1 MFALRSATGGR
12 HKGYGPREG
21 MSETLVVPRFL
32 RRPMRMLSRLEEIEA
47 RIPRFAASGMTA
59 ALLAGASLY
68 GATLGGHMPA
78 VMQAVTARTGFAV
91 ADIRISGDTQTS
103 EIDVLDQLQLNGWTA
118 LVGFSADAA
127 RERLLTLP
135 WVESA
140 TVRKIYPDAIE
151 VALVERKPFAI
162 WQHGDELTVIES
174 DGRPIAPFDGRNARD
189 LPLVIG
195 MGAPERAASFVAEMS
210 AYPELAS
217 QVKAYVRVANR
228 RWDVHLASGV
238 QIKLPEGDVDGAIK
252 ELLALDQSQGLL
264 SRDIA
269 AVDLRFAERF
279 IVQLTPG
286 AVERRTAQLEA
297 EKKAA
302 KKAGRQI

>member
-1 MFALRSATGGR
+1 VFALKSASGRRRGGFMP
-12 HKGYGPREG
+12 GEG
-21 MSETLVVPRFL
+21 VSESRIVPRFL
-32 RRPMRMLSRLEEIEA
+32 RRPVRMLSRLDEVEA
-47 RIPRFAASGMTA
+47 RIPRFAAGGLSL
-59 ALLAGASLY
+59 ALLASFSAY
-68 GATLGGHMPA
+68 GAYVGGYMPG
-78 VMQAVTARTGFAV
+78 VMQAVTARTVFAV
-91 ADIRISGDTQTS
+91 TDIRISGDEQTS

-151 VALVERKPFAI
+151 VAIVERKPFAI
-162 WQHGDELTVIES
+162 WQRGADLTVIES
-174 DGRPIAPFDGRNARD
+174 DGSPIAPFDGRNGRG

-195 MGAPERAASFVAEMS
+195 EGAPERAAAFIGEVS
-210 AYPELAS
+210 AYPLLAE

-228 RWDVHLASGV
+228 RWDVHLANGV
-238 QIKLPEGDVDGAIK
+238 QIKLPEGSVDEAIK
-252 ELLALDQSQGLL
+252 EVLALNASQALL

-269 AVDLRFAERF
+269 AVDLRFAERVV
-279 IVQLTPG
+279 VQLTPG
-286 AVERRTAQLEA
+286 ALERRTAQLEA
-297 EKKAA
+297 EKKA

>member
-1 MFALRSATGGR
+1 VFALKSASGGR
-12 HKGYGPREG
+12 SKGFSPREG
-21 MSETLVVPRFL
+21 LSETMVVPRFL
-32 RRPMRMLSRLEEIEA
+32 RRPMRMLSRLEDIEA
-47 RIPRFAASGMTA
+47 RIPPYAATGLT
-59 ALLAGASLY
+59 LLLLGASSIY

-91 ADIRISGDTQTS
+91 TDIRISGDEQTS

-162 WQHGDELTVIES
+162 WQHGEELTVIES
-174 DGRPIAPFDGRNARD
+174 DGRPIAPFDGRNALN

-195 MGAPERAASFVAEMS
+195 LGAPERAAAFVEEMS
-210 AYPELAS
+210 AYPELAAK
-217 QVKAYVRVANR
+217 VKAYVRVAER

-252 ELLALDQSQGLL
+252 ELLTLDATQGLL

-269 AVDLRFAERF
+269 AVDLRFSERF